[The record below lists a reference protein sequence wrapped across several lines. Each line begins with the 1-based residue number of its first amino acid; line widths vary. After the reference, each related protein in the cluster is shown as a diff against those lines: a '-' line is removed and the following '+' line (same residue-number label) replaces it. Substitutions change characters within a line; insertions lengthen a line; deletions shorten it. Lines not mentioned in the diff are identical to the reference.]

1 MYKEL
6 FEKYKDLTI
15 KIIKSLEDD
24 TDEYIMLMD
33 DRSEILNKLVVINEY
48 KEEAKKEYEVLELA
62 ELDYKLGKL
71 LKNKMQDVK
80 EQIINIKKGQKAL
93 NGYASANRM
102 PNVYSR
108 IL

>member
-93 NGYASANRM
+93 NGYTSVNRI

-108 IL
+108 LL